1 MEILL
6 LERLAP
12 DAQAWLEERHAV
24 SLRPDLADADTA
36 ALRRAV
42 YKAQAVVLSRK
53 ALVTRE
59 FLDFAPMLKA
69 VARLHVSSDNTDL
82 EACRERRV
90 RVIQASSAS
99 LRANAEY
106 LLAGLLSLFRRGIGE
121 SLAGD
126 RHAPIRLGRELHG
139 SVLGLLG
146 LAPSAHPLAIMLQ
159 SLGVKLIG
167 YDPAVHQTAPT
178 WRRLGVQPVT
188 LDELVA
194 HADAVAVQVLY
205 ASRYRGFVN
214 DKVLAHCK
222 PGQVWVSNTR
232 SDFFDPHALAR
243 ALTDGRIEAALLDSA
258 EAGFASQGS
267 PLHERANLF
276 LTPRLGSYTRESRQR
291 ASWYVAQRIHETLTA
306 PSPSMFDGTVS
317 GLMGLLD
324 PGGPETQPSRAAPA
338 APGSSPETP

>member
-6 LERLAP
+6 LERLVPEAH
-12 DAQAWLEERHAV
+12 AWLEARHAV
-24 SLRPDLADADTA
+24 SYRPELAEAEPA

-69 VARLHVSSDNTDL
+69 VARLHVGTDNTDL

-90 RVIQASSAS
+90 RVIQASTAN
-99 LRANAEY
+99 LRSNAEY
-106 LLAGLLSLFRRGIGE
+106 LLGGLLALYRRGIAE
-121 SLAGD
+121 SISGQ
-126 RHAPIRLGRELHG
+126 RHAAIRLGRELHG
-139 SVLGLLG
+139 SIVGLLG
-146 LAPSAHPLAIMLQ
+146 LAPSAHPLALMLQ

-188 LDELVA
+188 LNELVA

-205 ASRYRGFVN
+205 ASRYRGFIN

-222 PGQVWVSNTR
+222 QGQVWVSNSR
-232 SDFFDPHALAR
+232 SELFEPQAFAAALM
-243 ALTDGRIEAALLDSA
+243 DGRIEAALMDSA
-258 EAGFASQGS
+258 EAGFASRGS
-267 PLHERANLF
+267 PLHERENLF
-276 LTPRLGSYTRESRQR
+276 LTPRLGSHTREARQR
-291 ASWYVAQRIHETLTA
+291 ASWYVAQRIHETLTS
-306 PSPSMFDGTVS
+306 PSPSMFDSTIS
-317 GLMGLLD
+317 GMMGLLD
-324 PGGPETQPSRAAPA
+324 PGGPE
-338 APGSSPETP
+338 APGAG